1 MASAY
6 SASKAAVIGLTK
18 SIAKEVAGTG
28 VLVNCIAPAVI
39 DTPILGQLSEEH
51 IGYMVEKIP
60 LGRVGTA
67 RGGRASDRL
76 SRERGS
82 ELRDRGLLRHLRRTG
97 GLLMR
102 IVRFRA
108 AGEEPHFGV
117 VLPSAPTTVS
127 ELEEDDVLAVMRGE
141 HSLTGRTIEA
151 VDAETLQ
158 LPPPFELLVPL
169 EPPETWAAG
178 VTYERSRDARVDES
192 RVEARDVYGL
202 VYDAER
208 PELFLKDAVGRRTV
222 GPGGTVGV
230 RSDAAWTVPEPELAL
245 VLDDEGELLGATI
258 GNDVTARDVE
268 GANPLYLPQAKLFA
282 GACALGPAV
291 LVPTD
296 WSEPFE
302 IEIRITGPDGA
313 EVVFEGRT
321 STARMRRSFEEL
333 AAWLV
338 RDNPLPAGSVL
349 LTGTGLVPPDDV
361 ALTPGQQVEIRIPG
375 IGKLVN
381 PVGAAAD
388 LLTGERS
395 KTHVR

>member
-1 MASAY
+1 
-6 SASKAAVIGLTK
+6 
-18 SIAKEVAGTG
+18 
-28 VLVNCIAPAVI
+28 
-39 DTPILGQLSEEH
+39 
-51 IGYMVEKIP
+51 
-60 LGRVGTA
+60 
-67 RGGRASDRL
+67 
-76 SRERGS
+76 
-82 ELRDRGLLRHLRRTG
+82 
-97 GLLMR
+97 MR
-102 IVRFRA
+102 IVRFRT
-108 AGEEPHFGV
+108 AGEPPRFGRV
-117 VLPSAPTTVS
+117 DANTSTSIA
-127 ELEEDDVLAVMRGE
+127 ELEQDDILDVLRGDRTP
-141 HSLTGRTIEA
+141 TGRTIQA
-151 VDAETLQ
+151 LDAETLE
-158 LPPPFELLVPL
+158 LPPPFALLAPL
-169 EPPETWAAG
+169 DPPETWAAG

-192 RVEARDVYGL
+192 RVEARDVYSL
-202 VYDAER
+202 VYDADR

-230 RSDAAWTVPEPELAL
+230 RSDAEWTVPEPELAL
-245 VLDDEGELLGATI
+245 VLDEGGELLGATI

-291 LVPTD
+291 FVPPE
-296 WSEPFE
+296 WSDPFE
-302 IEIRITGPDGA
+302 IELRITGADGS
-313 EVVFEGRT
+313 VVFEART

-361 ALTPGQQVEIRIPG
+361 ALVPGQQVEIRIPN

-388 LLTGERS
+388 LLLGERS

>member
-1 MASAY
+1 
-6 SASKAAVIGLTK
+6 
-18 SIAKEVAGTG
+18 
-28 VLVNCIAPAVI
+28 
-39 DTPILGQLSEEH
+39 
-51 IGYMVEKIP
+51 
-60 LGRVGTA
+60 
-67 RGGRASDRL
+67 
-76 SRERGS
+76 
-82 ELRDRGLLRHLRRTG
+82 
-97 GLLMR
+97 MR

-108 AGEEPHFGV
+108 AGEEPRFGV
-117 VLPSAPTTVS
+117 VLPAAATTVS
-127 ELEEDDVLAVMRGE
+127 ELEEDDVLAVLRGE
-141 HSLTGRTIEA
+141 QTLTGRTIEA

-192 RVEARDVYGL
+192 RIEARDVYGL
-202 VYDAER
+202 VYDADR

-230 RSDAAWTVPEPELAL
+230 RSDAAWTVPEAELAL

-268 GANPLYLPQAKLFA
+268 AANPLYLPQAKLFA

-291 LVPTD
+291 LVPAD

-302 IEIRITGPDGA
+302 IEVRITDA
-313 EVVFEGRT
+313 EGVVVFEGRT
-321 STARMRRSFEEL
+321 STASMRRSFGEL

-338 RDNPLPAGSVL
+338 RDNPIPAGSVL